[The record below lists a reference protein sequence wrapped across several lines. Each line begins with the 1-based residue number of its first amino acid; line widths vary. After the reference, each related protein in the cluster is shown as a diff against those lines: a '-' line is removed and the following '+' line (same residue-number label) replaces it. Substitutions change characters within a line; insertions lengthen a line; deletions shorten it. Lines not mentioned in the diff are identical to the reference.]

1 MAGQP
6 QRFTSMF
13 HLHPGCSFFCRF
25 RPLIAAALVGTFSTA
40 ALAVPVHEVTTVKPS
55 KVIDVST
62 MKGLFAKKKRVA
74 IAGYQV
80 AFVTRNKAS
89 AHASNILGGGSGAR
103 ASLETFLGNVDYA
116 TMQAIADEA
125 YAGFVKKMA
134 ETGVEVVPLEEVK
147 AAKAFQQIETRPTSA
162 EQAWTVQ
169 FQGAHYII
177 VPASGL
183 ALWFNQYDGLA
194 GGKAGRGN
202 VKAMAELSKELD
214 AAVLQPSIA
223 VDFAYL
229 EKSGGSFARRASVEA
244 QNGMLVVPAASVFWG
259 STEGFT
265 YTKFVDGFWAEGATG
280 KWVKAEEANNRGL
293 VKGLMS
299 AGIDIGPVRSKKGI
313 VLEADPAIFKA
324 KTIELLNGTSEA
336 YKRAV
341 MELRGK

>member
-1 MAGQP
+1 MH
-6 QRFTSMF
+6 TS
-13 HLHPGCSFFCRF
+13 PGSLAVRF
-25 RPLIAAALVGTFSTA
+25 RILVGALASVAAAAATF
-40 ALAVPVHEVTTVKPS
+40 AVPVSEVGTVRPNKI
-55 KVIDVST
+55 IDVST
-62 MKGLFAKKKRVA
+62 MKGLFAKKNRVA

-89 AHASNILGGGSGAR
+89 AHAAGLLSGGSGAR

-125 YAGFVKKMA
+125 YAGFVKKMTEA
-134 ETGVEVVPLEEVK
+134 GVEVVPLEKVK
-147 AAKAFQQIETRPTSA
+147 AAKAFQSLETRATS
-162 EQAWTVQ
+162 EQQAYTVQ

-183 ALWFNQYDGLA
+183 PLWFNQYDGLA

-214 AAVLQPSIA
+214 AAVLHPSIA

-229 EKSGGSFARRASVEA
+229 DKSGGSFARRASVEA

-259 STEGFT
+259 STEGLT

-280 KWVKAEEANNRGL
+280 KWVNAEEANNRAL

-299 AGIDIGPVRSKKGI
+299 AGIDIGPVRSKKAI
-313 VLEADPAIFKA
+313 VLEADPAVFKA
-324 KTIELLNGTSEA
+324 KTVELLNGTSEA